1 MLLTC
6 FHFSYKHALDGV
18 MRVAREEGILKL
30 FNGAQWASSRA
41 VMVTVGQLC
50 FYDVIKAYLL
60 TTPYFQDNLTT
71 HFTSSLGAVSIFSCR
86 VWPLVT
92 SEAIFDTLC
101 FPTCFEVG
109 LYLGKYYA
117 LYRVRWQNSLGERLL
132 MASNC
137 FATNHLQSVCLDS
150 LSNILNLY
158 KMNSSL
164 G

>member
-1 MLLTC
+1 MSTFHFCIHVMLLTC

-117 LYRVRWQNSLGERLL
+117 LYRVRWQNSLGERL
-132 MASNC
+132 
-137 FATNHLQSVCLDS
+137 
-150 LSNILNLY
+150 
-158 KMNSSL
+158 
-164 G
+164 